1 MINNMENRG
10 QIQGKWD
17 LFIDGAK
24 FDFSEFQIS
33 GECCMCKLG
42 KVFTAVNFCPLT
54 NCMV

>member
-10 QIQGKWD
+10 QIQGKRD

-33 GECCMCKLG
+33 GECCMCKLD